1 MRKAKIEKI
10 LSKCKITE
18 VNIDKTKA
26 YIVHVEVGDANID
39 TVMTI
44 VQNVA
49 DSFKKK
55 LKLDNCTFAPM
66 RNGVEFLRINEL
78 TADDIATIET
88 LYALL
93 HKNDETKD
101 S

>member
-10 LSKCKITE
+10 LSNCKIAE
-18 VNIDKTKA
+18 VSIDKTKA
-26 YIVHVEVGDANID
+26 YIVHVEVGDANMD
-39 TVMTI
+39 NVMTI

-49 DSFKKK
+49 DSFKKD
-55 LKLDNCTFAPM
+55 LKFDNCIFAPM

-78 TADDIATIET
+78 TTDDIATIET
-88 LYALL
+88 LYAML

>member
-18 VNIDKTKA
+18 VNIDKTKS
-26 YIVHVEVGDANID
+26 YIVHVEVGDADID
-39 TVMTI
+39 NMVTI

-49 DSFKKK
+49 DIFKKD
-55 LKLDNCTFAPM
+55 LKLDGCGFAPM
-66 RNGVEFLRINEL
+66 RNGVELLRIKEL
-78 TADDIATIET
+78 TADDIAIIKT
-88 LYALL
+88 LYAML
-93 HKNDETKD
+93 HKKDEAKD

>member
-10 LSKCKITE
+10 LSKCKVAE
-18 VNIDKTKA
+18 VNIDKTKT
-26 YIVHVEVGDANID
+26 YIVHVEVGDANVNNVIR
-39 TVMTI
+39 I

-49 DSFKKK
+49 DSFTKD
-55 LKLDNCTFAPM
+55 LKFDNCSFVPM

-78 TADDIATIET
+78 TTDDIAAIET
-88 LYALL
+88 LYAML
-93 HKNDETKD
+93 HKKDETKD